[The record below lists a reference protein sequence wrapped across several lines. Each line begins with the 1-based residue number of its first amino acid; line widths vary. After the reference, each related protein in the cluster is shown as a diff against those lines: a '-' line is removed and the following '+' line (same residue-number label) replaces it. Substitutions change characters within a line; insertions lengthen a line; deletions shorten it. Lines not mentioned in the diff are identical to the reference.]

1 MSGAQGLPAGCDALI
16 GLGSNMGDKA
26 GNIARAIALLTAGD
40 EVRLVARSRLY
51 RTPPWGKADQD
62 WFVNACIG
70 VATALAPRGLLA
82 RCQAVESSLGRVR
95 AERWGPR
102 VIDVDLL
109 VYRGTELAEPDLAIP
124 HPRIGERAFV
134 LAPLADIAPGLVI
147 GGRTVAQYL
156 AEIDRAGVEV
166 IGSD

>member
-1 MSGAQGLPAGCDALI
+1 MNNRGLPPGCDALI

-26 GNIARAIALLTAGD
+26 GNIARAIELLTAGG
-40 EVRLVARSRLY
+40 EVRPVARSRLY
-51 RTPPWGKADQD
+51 RTPPWGKTDQD

-70 VATALAPRGLLA
+70 VATSLSPHELLG
-82 RCQAVESSLGRVR
+82 RCQAVENELGRVR

-109 VYRGTELAEPDLAIP
+109 VYRDVRLEHPDLVIP
-124 HPRIGERAFV
+124 HPRIAERAFV
-134 LAPLADIAPGLVI
+134 LAPLAEIAPGLVI
-147 GGRTVAQYL
+147 GGRTVAERL

-166 IGSD
+166 IESI